1 MKSKLTNKYWS
12 IILLALV
19 AVMMCESCSKSKEGK
34 IEYIPF
40 QETKDGNWG
49 MISMDGKVLF
59 KEEFKVK
66 TAEPALRLLDMDGKV
81 LFKEEFKT
89 KPTVVRDGRFFVR
102 TKEGIWEMYDAK
114 EKPRKIGADYAHT
127 SGFCNGKALVAEKNK
142 PVSIIDTQGKTIKL
156 LDKIDGKEVD
166 GVRAF
171 VSGYAVFM
179 TTDSLWGVIDDNG
192 KCVIKPVYY
201 SLNDYG
207 DGKFIGVNVKYK
219 KDVLQGKKDKV
230 KISVL
235 NTSGEAVFNLS
246 ANKYENI
253 GYFFVDG
260 KLKVSVKK
268 DGKEIY
274 GIIDDKGNYV
284 VKPSTKLKNIGSIH
298 GDEFTYNN
306 GEGWGLMNV
315 KGETLVRAKYEYLYY
330 DEDNILI
337 AMTKDDDT
345 YEFKYIDKKDNQI
358 GSDTYVVAAPFSSFD
373 SEHTLVKPND
383 KTYSIID
390 KKCKQ
395 LEGLPDIIDVGNY
408 VGEDYVESDYID
420 LKKMIDG
427 FGITQNG
434 IAGLTFSS
442 SPKEAVK
449 AEVAS
454 GYATA
459 DETHPAGTPYWYDI
473 TNKITFLKNVNGIYG
488 SIDVS
493 FPSNLSRQT
502 YRTRRIID
510 YTIGDWYWYH
520 DEQTPTGY
528 VWNKISPQYFTLT
541 IENGGKM
548 HGKLRDLLKAL
559 IAKFKTFGTIAKQN
573 DGAAVLTLKNKLRA
587 VIRMEKDHVS
597 VIWGDIKP
605 IKDIDISKY
614 KDISEEDDPFNI
626 SYGYLNGLFEN
637 NSVDADSVEVDST
650 EADPIAT
657 Y

>member
-268 DGKEIY
+268 DGEEIY

>member
-49 MISMDGKVLF
+49 MIS
-59 KEEFKVK
+59 
-66 TAEPALRLLDMDGKV
+66 MDGKV

-127 SGFCNGKALVAEKNK
+127 SGFCNGKALVAEKNN

-298 GDEFTYNN
+298 GDEFT
-306 GEGWGLMNV
+306 
-315 KGETLVRAKYEYLYY
+315 
-330 DEDNILI
+330 
-337 AMTKDDDT
+337 
-345 YEFKYIDKKDNQI
+345 
-358 GSDTYVVAAPFSSFD
+358 
-373 SEHTLVKPND
+373 
-383 KTYSIID
+383 
-390 KKCKQ
+390 
-395 LEGLPDIIDVGNY
+395 
-408 VGEDYVESDYID
+408 
-420 LKKMIDG
+420 
-427 FGITQNG
+427 
-434 IAGLTFSS
+434 
-442 SPKEAVK
+442 
-449 AEVAS
+449 
-454 GYATA
+454 
-459 DETHPAGTPYWYDI
+459 
-473 TNKITFLKNVNGIYG
+473 
-488 SIDVS
+488 
-493 FPSNLSRQT
+493 
-502 YRTRRIID
+502 
-510 YTIGDWYWYH
+510 
-520 DEQTPTGY
+520 
-528 VWNKISPQYFTLT
+528 
-541 IENGGKM
+541 
-548 HGKLRDLLKAL
+548 
-559 IAKFKTFGTIAKQN
+559 
-573 DGAAVLTLKNKLRA
+573 
-587 VIRMEKDHVS
+587 
-597 VIWGDIKP
+597 
-605 IKDIDISKY
+605 
-614 KDISEEDDPFNI
+614 
-626 SYGYLNGLFEN
+626 
-637 NSVDADSVEVDST
+637 
-650 EADPIAT
+650 
-657 Y
+657 

>member
-40 QETKDGNWG
+40 RETKDGNWG
-49 MISMDGKVLF
+49 MIS
-59 KEEFKVK
+59 
-66 TAEPALRLLDMDGKV
+66 MDGKV

>member
-49 MISMDGKVLF
+49 MISMDG
-59 KEEFKVK
+59 
-66 TAEPALRLLDMDGKV
+66 RV

-268 DGKEIY
+268 DGEEIY

>member
-49 MISMDGKVLF
+49 MIS
-59 KEEFKVK
+59 
-66 TAEPALRLLDMDGKV
+66 MDGKV

-268 DGKEIY
+268 DGEEIY